1 MVLLNGAYYTQLIHC
16 VLFIIF
22 LVNELLMTSKAQKR
36 SKEPFRTLQERLT
49 FLNVFTVQDKR
60 SETFE
65 KSRSRYGHIRSKH
78 NGFP

>member
-1 MVLLNGAYYTQLIHC
+1 
-16 VLFIIF
+16 
-22 LVNELLMTSKAQKR
+22 MTSKAQKR